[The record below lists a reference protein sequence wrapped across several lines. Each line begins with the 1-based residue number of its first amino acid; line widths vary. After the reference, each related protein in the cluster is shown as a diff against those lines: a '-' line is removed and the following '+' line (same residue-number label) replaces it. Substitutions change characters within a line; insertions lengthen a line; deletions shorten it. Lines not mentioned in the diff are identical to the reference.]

1 MQKDIGFPR
10 NCIDDKYFELKVQ
23 KTTLFMHAIMIF
35 LESVVKIYTLLS
47 IF

>member
-23 KTTLFMHAIMIF
+23 KQLFLGMQ
-35 LESVVKIYTLLS
+35 
-47 IF
+47 